1 MLRTKELLNKGD
13 LSKTEIVWFYPA
25 SMTQNRFN
33 KFKAEWENTFA
44 TLFGAPISNIIAA
57 SESVAP
63 YYYHKAKKGAT
74 STVVSVDI
82 GGGTTD
88 VLIVD

>member
-1 MLRTKELLNKGD
+1 MGKIL
-13 LSKTEIVWFYPA
+13 
-25 SMTQNRFN
+25 
-33 KFKAEWENTFA
+33 FA

-74 STVVSVDI
+74 STVVLSI
-82 GGGTTD
+82 
-88 VLIVD
+88 LQRI